1 VGQITFNGGQPLPRP
16 SRLNEFPGTT
26 LQAYLKMPMRILI
39 RRILLT
45 TILLACLVYAGD
57 YVSLQLQI
65 PNHRAQLGT
74 VMVERDYAV
83 PLKNRST
90 EYMFDQP
97 VPVTCVH
104 SLFPH
109 FGDPPCWYLRHHAR
123 QEIKMG
129 RLFALTGSLKIG

>member
-1 VGQITFNGGQPLPRP
+1 
-16 SRLNEFPGTT
+16 
-26 LQAYLKMPMRILI
+26 MRRVLLTV
-39 RRILLT
+39 ILLGC
-45 TILLACLVYAGD
+45 LLYGGD

-65 PNHRAQLGT
+65 PNHRAQLGS
-74 VMVERDYAV
+74 VMVKRSYDV

-97 VPVTCVH
+97 VAVTCVY

-109 FGDPPCWYLRHHAR
+109 FGDPPCWYLSRHTR

-129 RLFALTGSLKIG
+129 GLLRPAPLTIG